1 MAYSKECITRVV
13 YDIKNELFE
22 LLDKYIEEN
31 STLKDKNLS
40 AETLHTL
47 QGKINVFNFQMQ
59 ELQVLDGEQKTFADF
74 KHDYVL
80 PGTNPDAPFY
90 YSIIWLKNDIN
101 EDYKF
106 DSEPAM
112 VDENEYKECRKECY
126 NAVKQNVD
134 EKYFDGTELKEICKN
149 NVPLGFQYLSEI
161 EELEKIATL
170 VDAEMP
176 RPYFSWLNEEIYEP
190 YIAKSDASLLAD
202 ARARVES
209 KRGKKTAG
217 ETDGS
222 DSTAAT
228 DDDNILDDDLKELE
242 RLRKERIELLKEFS
256 DFDPHSEMTTEEKE
270 QEEKEKQEEKEEKEE
285 FENGMDV
292 VNALD
297 KYEQSID
304 EYNQK
309 LEELKQTQKEI
320 DELYEDYYTKQKT
333 NDPDASNA
341 LDRLS
346 AAFAKGKDLFSSCL
360 KDKEKIEK
368 EIEKIFTEKSLELI
382 DESLK
387 DLTEG
392 LFKIHP
398 IDLTKKLDE
407 SEEETLK
414 NDTIKQGYYN
424 YHRLVPAREKVDKAL
439 KNKEILALQNPEFA
453 YDDFNKY
460 LNDKNEQKRKEEEII
475 VKKGGIIVE
484 NVDDFKRNLEF
495 YNKQVEALKK
505 IVEDINKLLEEYNKQ
520 IESDDPKAENTY
532 NQIKNK
538 FEEGKTL
545 FGKIQKFKENLD
557 KSKDQLNKKS
567 AIEAIGKYDLH
578 LLQIIQGYGIKKEDI
593 NTVDLSTLSDEQR
606 NIIIKYRKV
615 SETNIYIQNITNI
628 NIININFP
636 WDKLDDVFKGK
647 EPKKDELDHEK
658 DEPVPKQDE
667 PSTGEVL
674 TLEAIYYK
682 VMGTKSFTHQQERRY
697 HASQIKIFQNPFA
710 KNPKNAKRG
719 NAYRVG
725 SFLEGLTK
733 IVFGVI
739 AVPIRLI
746 RKGLASLFQ
755 SHESKQIFEDI
766 KARAMNLT
774 DKEVEVILNEYYNTT
789 ALEFRA
795 TPIFGEAIMPRVNKY
810 ISERVT
816 KINQRIT
823 ELTMNIMLYTNAGER
838 FRQLAADPKID
849 DTHRAM
855 YNGLA
860 NLAFKKAG
868 NCIDELLIK
877 KNEGDILCD
886 GKGYHAL
893 QEDIRAQQTGLNYY
907 GGRFANNHGYEGKV
921 FDEVST
927 LANIYKDK
935 SIDPEKRAKAFLKN
949 REYHIA
955 HDKKKRMARN
965 LWSKVDVGELSYRPY
980 VEMIDYDR
988 DPLIQQYLTAAML
1001 AVGIASMIRN
1011 ITNVIRSNRTD
1022 ARNLAIDKQNQQAA
1036 NNVTSQN
1043 QAASGKINGYV
1054 DEVEKAR
1061 NVGVDGTQRSV
1072 DAIEQAGYQD
1082 IATGHQAREWANT
1095 VDNGF
1100 HTERASYISADD
1112 LVHGSSADATESF
1125 RAGIADINQDYAQ
1138 GLANGNLDHASMVQR
1153 ASEQYLGSSTV
1164 TGARQYLTDSIGQ
1177 LNSVIQKQGHTG
1189 GKGYDYTALETMTR
1203 GLEQSLSVGGI
1214 DTAVSTLTEFHT
1226 TLCTL
1231 PVLSNLNLCTSL
1243 VLTPS
1248 AAAGLDLLSTAALN
1262 AGALGSAAALA
1273 GTRENTSGM
1282 SIDQGDMESLI
1293 EDMRSA
1299 GVSED
1304 EISKAMSEISNEY
1317 TPEPSK
1323 GPSR

>member
-1 MAYSKECITRVV
+1 MKYNDLYIPGLIAEFRQNLLVYLQAY
-13 YDIKNELFE
+13 
-22 LLDKYIEEN
+22 
-31 STLKDKNLS
+31 
-40 AETLHTL
+40 
-47 QGKINVFNFQMQ
+47 
-59 ELQVLDGEQKTFADF
+59 
-74 KHDYVL
+74 
-80 PGTNPDAPFY
+80 
-90 YSIIWLKNDIN
+90 
-101 EDYKF
+101 
-106 DSEPAM
+106 
-112 VDENEYKECRKECY
+112 
-126 NAVKQNVD
+126 
-134 EKYFDGTELKEICKN
+134 
-149 NVPLGFQYLSEI
+149 
-161 EELEKIATL
+161 
-170 VDAEMP
+170 
-176 RPYFSWLNEEIYEP
+176 
-190 YIAKSDASLLAD
+190 
-202 ARARVES
+202 
-209 KRGKKTAG
+209 
-217 ETDGS
+217 
-222 DSTAAT
+222 
-228 DDDNILDDDLKELE
+228 
-242 RLRKERIELLKEFS
+242 
-256 DFDPHSEMTTEEKE
+256 
-270 QEEKEKQEEKEEKEE
+270 
-285 FENGMDV
+285 
-292 VNALD
+292 
-297 KYEQSID
+297 
-304 EYNQK
+304 
-309 LEELKQTQKEI
+309 
-320 DELYEDYYTKQKT
+320 
-333 NDPDASNA
+333 
-341 LDRLS
+341 
-346 AAFAKGKDLFSSCL
+346 
-360 KDKEKIEK
+360 
-368 EIEKIFTEKSLELI
+368 
-382 DESLK
+382 
-387 DLTEG
+387 
-392 LFKIHP
+392 
-398 IDLTKKLDE
+398 
-407 SEEETLK
+407 
-414 NDTIKQGYYN
+414 
-424 YHRLVPAREKVDKAL
+424 
-439 KNKEILALQNPEFA
+439 
-453 YDDFNKY
+453 
-460 LNDKNEQKRKEEEII
+460 
-475 VKKGGIIVE
+475 
-484 NVDDFKRNLEF
+484 
-495 YNKQVEALKK
+495 
-505 IVEDINKLLEEYNKQ
+505 
-520 IESDDPKAENTY
+520 
-532 NQIKNK
+532 
-538 FEEGKTL
+538 KTL
-545 FGKIQKFKENLD
+545 FGEKKSFYEKQQFENELQGRINVFCIAIDSIKDLVKNYGIELTDEVKDILKNDPYETLKIEHVPEENVETYITRLESIIHDNYGSMNPYKIYNESEGYNSDRNYNALKRELFKIINQKFNDKYFDEDGLLKEGFLDNISAGYQYFSEYRELMDVFKEYANNKIKPRPWVHWLSADRRNYGDIIYEWNNAEANLNTLFENGEITEIEYLEKYNQLEKEKEKILDMTPQILDQMIDEEQFLSVVGDKSVLGKYQDLINKYNDNALKTQSLNKELTQIYKAFEQGVVTDEQLKDWEEKSNEGEIIFKENTKL
-557 KSKDQLNKKS
+557 KDQINEVEDILFNKNT
-567 AIEAIGKYDLH
+567 ENL
-578 LLQIIQGYGIKKEDI
+578 IQGE
-593 NTVDLSTLSDEQR
+593 VDL
-606 NIIIKYRKV
+606 IKEMIYLFRK
-615 SETNIYIQNITNI
+615 E
-628 NIININFP
+628 F
-636 WDKLDDVFKGK
+636 
-647 EPKKDELDHEK
+647 EK
-658 DEPVPKQDE
+658 DEIEEIFSNEEKLDKKIENTKEPRLKKLLELFKSLNNSKKKIEEFREANKQKLKTTYKTIFTYKTVEEYAAYKDEKQHKKEEREKRPSSKTTIANTDSSKSDNDKKDSDDLRGDVGRLPSLDNTTMHSIGGKGKTEVDPKTDSKIDPPKTNPPKTDPKIEHQNE
-667 PSTGEVL
+667 ELPKGEVL